1 MLYAF
6 YLELSKLFILIYFC
20 ISNELKKTIFRL
32 YADLE
37 KSNKMSSKK
46 ILKYDRLR
54 NYCFKFNCVKRAETY
69 DYYQNKL
76 REEEK

>member
-1 MLYAF
+1 
-6 YLELSKLFILIYFC
+6 
-20 ISNELKKTIFRL
+20 
-32 YADLE
+32 
-37 KSNKMSSKK
+37 MSSKK